1 MRIAEERVTE
11 PFNASG
17 ALENLKMND
26 GNFVLIWVN
35 KSCPTMMGVEGSGER

>member
-17 ALENLKMND
+17 ALENLKGIMATL
-26 GNFVLIWVN
+26 F
-35 KSCPTMMGVEGSGER
+35 